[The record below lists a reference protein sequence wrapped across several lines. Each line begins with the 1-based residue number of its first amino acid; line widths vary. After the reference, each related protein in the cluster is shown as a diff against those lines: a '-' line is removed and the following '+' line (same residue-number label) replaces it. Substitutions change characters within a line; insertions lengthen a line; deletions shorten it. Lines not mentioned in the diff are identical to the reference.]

1 LKVTILFLLGLLFLY
16 AGFASYSELRLIRLL
31 RAPISAEEPL
41 EYDGHLFHSP
51 TEKKIYEE
59 DVKRARLYPWA
70 HLLEEWQALLILSA
84 AAGFLGGWTRFFVE
98 FLSKSSVSHPNSPFI
113 GLLLGPCLLIFS
125 AIFDALM
132 LEGESSF
139 RLESVVL
146 VCLAAG
152 IAWESAWKF
161 ITAMA
166 KKKFDG

>member
-1 LKVTILFLLGLLFLY
+1 LRAIILFLLGLLFLY

-31 RAPISAEEPL
+31 KTPISAEESL
-41 EYDGHLFHSP
+41 EYNGHVFYSP
-51 TEKKIYEE
+51 TEKKIYEA

-70 HLLEEWQALLILSA
+70 HVLEEWQALLILSA
-84 AAGFLGGWTRFFVE
+84 AAGFLGGLIRFFVE
-98 FLSKSSVSHPNSPFI
+98 FLSKSSVAHPNSPFI

-139 RLESVVL
+139 RLVSVVL

-161 ITAMA
+161 VTATA
-166 KKKFDG
+166 KKKFQG